1 MRMVIL
7 AFCLFAFSCSGSMP
21 LSEAERSRLDP
32 PLAKLLLDERVLDA
46 DYDVGLRPDGSKE
59 YGVIIRSHNV
69 EDLRSAGIRVG
80 SVFGDVITARVTI
93 PELRKMLRITSVRS
107 IQAGS
112 KNYPH

>member
-1 MRMVIL
+1 MVVPVL
-7 AFCLFAFSCSGSMP
+7 CLFALSCSGSMT
-21 LSEAERSRLDP
+21 LSEAERSKLDP
-32 PLAKLLLDERVLDA
+32 PLTKLLVDERVLDA

-59 YGVIIRSHNV
+59 YGIIIRSHNV

-93 PELRKMLRITSVRS
+93 PELRKVLGITSVRS
-107 IQAGS
+107 IQVGS